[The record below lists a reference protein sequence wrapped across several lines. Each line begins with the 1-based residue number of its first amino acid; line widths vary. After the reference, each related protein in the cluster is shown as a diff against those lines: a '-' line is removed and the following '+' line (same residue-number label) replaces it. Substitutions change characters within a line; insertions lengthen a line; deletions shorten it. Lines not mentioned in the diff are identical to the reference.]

1 MAPVVTRLALV
12 SGVLAVFL
20 PFAARAA
27 LLDWETLADDPESYI
42 GKPVEVIGYCAEDG
56 DAGGYRCS
64 TEGDLYIATPDI
76 KPDFAKRKI
85 EENCGGLDVVER
97 SDFCRAKISFTPRS
111 VSTAKDLEPDKTITV
126 IATDIATLK
135 F

>member
-1 MAPVVTRLALV
+1 MPPSLTRLVLV
-12 SGVLAVFL
+12 CGVLAALL

-27 LLDWETLADDPESYI
+27 LLDWDELAEDPESYI
-42 GKPVEVIGYCAEDG
+42 GKPVEVMGYCAEEG
-56 DAGGYRCS
+56 DAGYRCS
-64 TEGDLYIATPDI
+64 TDGDLYIVTPDI
-76 KPDFAKRKI
+76 KPDFAKKKI
-85 EENCGGLDVVER
+85 AENCGELDVIER
-97 SDFCRAKISFTPRS
+97 SDFCRAKIGFTPRS

>member
-1 MAPVVTRLALV
+1 MAPSLTRLALM
-12 SGVLAVFL
+12 SGILAALL
-20 PFAARAA
+20 PFAARVA
-27 LLDWETLADDPESYI
+27 LLDWEELADDPESYI
-42 GKPVEVIGYCAEDG
+42 GKPVEVVGYCAEGG

-64 TEGDLYIATPDI
+64 TDGDLYIVTPDI

-85 EENCGGLDVVER
+85 EENCGGLDVIER
-97 SDFCRAKISFTPRS
+97 SDFCRARIAFTPRS

-126 IATDIATLK
+126 FSTDIATLK